1 MKRVLVVLFA
11 AVVAAEQMWLL
22 APMLKLWVLPPIE
35 DPAVAGRRVAER
47 MGCFSCHGAEGAGGI
62 ENLGSDN
69 KVVPALGGGEMM
81 MWADSEEQLREWIV
95 YGNPQD
101 EDHVFE
107 RTGLAAGQGTE
118 RAIVMPPYDS
128 HLSAA
133 EVESLIAYLRSI
145 SGLQFPEDKRTQEGM
160 DLAHRLGC
168 FRCHGAMGTGGV
180 GNPGSVKGSVPGF
193 FGEDYAELVRDR
205 EEVRE
210 WLVSGVTARFEQ
222 NPVASAVIGHQALK
236 MPAYGEFLEAEQIDS
251 LVALVEWLAAGDWRE
266 VPVP

>member
-1 MKRVLVVLFA
+1 MRRVLVVLF
-11 AVVAAEQMWLL
+11 VALVAFEQMWLL
-22 APMLKLWVLPPIE
+22 APTLKRWALPPIE

-47 MGCFSCHGAEGAGGI
+47 MGCFSCHGAEGSGGI
-62 ENLGSDN
+62 ENPGSDN

-101 EDHVFE
+101 EDHAFE
-107 RTGLAAGQGTE
+107 RTGLAAGQGTD

-133 EVESLIAYLRSI
+133 EVASLIAYLRSI
-145 SGLQFPEDKRTQEGM
+145 SGLQFPEDKQTQKGM
-160 DLAHRLGC
+160 DLALALGC
-168 FRCHGAMGTGGV
+168 FRCHGAMGTGGLH
-180 GNPGSVKGSVPGF
+180 NPGSAKGYVPGF
-193 FGEDYAELVRDR
+193 FGEDYAELVRDS

-210 WLVSGVTARFEQ
+210 WLVNGVTVRFEE
-222 NPVASAVIGHQALK
+222 NMLASTIIGRQALK
-236 MPAYGEFLEAEQIDS
+236 MPAYGEFLEAEQIDA

-266 VPVP
+266 MPVP